1 MRAKSVNLY
10 SIPYVVSV
18 ASFLIVA
25 QEVAPTLNSIGLRDT
40 NTKNEIFSGQSV
52 NRSLKRDRLPIQSAT
67 PHQTP
72 AKGQKKA
79 PLDKKTAE
87 IIIVQ
92 SDCQS
97 APLA

>member
-1 MRAKSVNLY
+1 MLH

-25 QEVAPTLNSIGLRDT
+25 QQVAPTLNSIGLRET

-52 NRSLKRDRLPIQSAT
+52 NRSLKRDRLPIRRAT
-67 PHQTP
+67 PHQAP
-72 AKGQKKA
+72 ANGQKKA
-79 PLDKKTAE
+79 PLPNEKTAE

-92 SDCQS
+92 SDCLS
-97 APLA
+97 ASFA